1 VQSLLSALT
10 VWKRNDILR
19 ILIDGGCEMEHLQE
33 EKKEA
38 LKAAGEYLERLIPG
52 IGTLCEELRG
62 DRQPDTDEFQK
73 QCIDGLNWVI
83 EIYNRTTDV
92 INTEKIRT
100 DKQALNEKLKELGM
114 AIRDKEDEKIARLLE
129 EAVVPFLSD
138 LKEAV
143 QE

>member
-1 VQSLLSALT
+1 
-10 VWKRNDILR
+10 
-19 ILIDGGCEMEHLQE
+19 M
-33 EKKEA
+33 
-38 LKAAGEYLERLIPG
+38 
-52 IGTLCEELRG
+52 
-62 DRQPDTDEFQK
+62 
-73 QCIDGLNWVI
+73 
-83 EIYNRTTDV
+83 

>member
-1 VQSLLSALT
+1 MD
-10 VWKRNDILR
+10 N
-19 ILIDGGCEMEHLQE
+19 LQE

-52 IGTLCEELRG
+52 IGTLCGELRG
-62 DRQPDTDEFQK
+62 NRQPDTDEFQK

-83 EIYNRTTDV
+83 EIYNRITDIV
-92 INTEKIRT
+92 DAEKIHTEKQT
-100 DKQALNEKLKELGM
+100 LNASLMELGA
-114 AIRDKEDEKIARLLE
+114 AIREKEDEKMARILE

-138 LKEAV
+138 LKEAAQV

>member
-1 VQSLLSALT
+1 
-10 VWKRNDILR
+10 
-19 ILIDGGCEMEHLQE
+19 MEHLQE

-92 INTEKIRT
+92 INMEKIRT